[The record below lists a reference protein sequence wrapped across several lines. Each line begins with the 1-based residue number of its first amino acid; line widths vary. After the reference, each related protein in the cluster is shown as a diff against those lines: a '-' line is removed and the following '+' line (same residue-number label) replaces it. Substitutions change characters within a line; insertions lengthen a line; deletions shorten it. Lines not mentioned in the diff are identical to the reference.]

1 MKSCIGSQA
10 ETSVLAFL
18 SHREQKLETMDDE
31 SNVAR
36 NVLPMCQAL
45 TVLNGNDEIC
55 KLVSYGPSKQCKACV
70 Y

>member
-36 NVLPMCQAL
+36 NVLPMCARR
-45 TVLNGNDEIC
+45 
-55 KLVSYGPSKQCKACV
+55 
-70 Y
+70 